1 MKLCMK
7 RLVFS
12 GISWILAFLLCVSP
26 SAVKTQIPGCSMV
39 GLDLEHCL
47 KPSSGFIS
55 MDDTCCTALNQLVQA
70 GYGCLCSLIA
80 TSPSL
85 PLLGTPLS
93 LPLSNCYISAPPLT
107 QCQVVA
113 PKAEGVPP
121 NGPHE
126 EIAQPSGPTDHRVAP
141 VAPVEVLQ
149 APLNLTSNG
158 NATVLEAKQPPVTK
172 STDDISNSEEKT
184 KLHPLPMLLLSLA
197 LQACKA
203 LY

>member
-1 MKLCMK
+1 
-7 RLVFS
+7 
-12 GISWILAFLLCVSP
+12 
-26 SAVKTQIPGCSMV
+26 
-39 GLDLEHCL
+39 
-47 KPSSGFIS
+47 

-149 APLNLTSNG
+149 APLNSTSNG
-158 NATVLEAKQPPVTK
+158 NATVSEAKQPSVTK
-172 STDDISNSEEKT
+172 STDDISNQRGKDQAAST
-184 KLHPLPMLLLSLA
+184 ANALLSLA